1 MKNFHNAKN
10 LIGCFMFASG
20 LSLLT
25 ISCNQQSKDPE
36 KVAEKQNDASL
47 AASDNKDLEKDAK
60 FLVEAA
66 EINMEEIQLGQLAQ
80 QKSSTQHVQELGK
93 MMENDHTKNLEDVKA
108 LAARKSIVIPEAL
121 SKDGQD
127 DYKKLNEKTGKDF
140 DKDYCEM
147 MVKGHKD
154 AIDKF
159 EKASSDCKDADIRS
173 FATNTIPKLRAHL
186 DHSTDCKEKCKKS
199 DTKS

>member
-1 MKNFHNAKN
+1 MKNFHNKKK
-10 LIGCFMFASG
+10 LIGCIIAITG

-25 ISCNQQSKDPE
+25 VSCNQQNKDPE
-36 KVAEKQNDASL
+36 KMAEKQNDASL
-47 AASDNKDLEKDAK
+47 SASDNKDLDKDAK

-66 EINMEEIQLGQLAQ
+66 EINLEEIQLGQLAQ
-80 QKSSTQHVQELGK
+80 QKSNTDHVQELGK
-93 MMENDHTKNLEDVKA
+93 MMENDHTKNLEELKA
-108 LAARKSIVIPEAL
+108 LASKKSIVIPEAL

-127 DYKKLNEKTGKDF
+127 DYKKLSDKTGKDF

-159 EKASSDCKDADIRS
+159 EKAFTDCKDADIK
-173 FATNTIPKLRAHL
+173 AYAMNTLPKLRAHL
-186 DHSTDCKEKCKKS
+186 DHSTDCREKSKKADS
-199 DTKS
+199 KS